1 MSEAGAALAK
11 NARGHAEGF
20 GAGLVEAAGGAEAG
34 FVDGVGDAPGG
45 CGAARG
51 WGGVGGAQCV
61 LETGDALGLGELTG
75 ADAKDPAES
84 TQEGET
90 ADAGGPGQVGEARA
104 FGGMLG
110 EVLSGGSDGGG
121 LGVGARG
128 DEVRLAALAGA
139 KASLLGC
146 GCGGEEGD
154 VLPRGAAAG
163 AAGAAINAG

>member
-1 MSEAGAALAK
+1 M

-34 FVDGVGDAPGG
+34 FVDGVGDALGG
-45 CGAARG
+45 GRCGAG
-51 WGGVGGAQCV
+51 
-61 LETGDALGLGELTG
+61 LGLVSAGRSASLKRATRWALANSPG
-75 ADAKDPAES
+75 RDAKDPAES

-90 ADAGGPGQVGEARA
+90 ADAGGLGQVGEARA

-110 EVLSGGSDGGG
+110 EVLSGGGDGGG

-128 DEVRLAALAGA
+128 GEVRLAALAGA

-146 GCGGEEGD
+146 GGGGEEGD

-163 AAGAAINAG
+163 AAGAAVDAG